1 MKVLFPETVTFF
13 SSVKNLVW
21 FSELLHST
29 GSVTGRKG
37 NGGGRAKSWVVTDA
51 IERSLACPSQC
62 ANRSVPQGRAQD
74 LETRKI
80 AFSTS
85 LCFSLPLFC
94 LFYPLTSSLFSKQ
107 VLDFWSFYLHTFQIT
122 GSLRKGRQSVRK
134 PG

>member
-13 SSVKNLVW
+13 SSIKNLVW

-37 NGGGRAKSWVVTDA
+37 NGAGRAKSWVATDA
-51 IERSLACPSQC
+51 TERSLACPSRC

-74 LETRKI
+74 LEIRKI
-80 AFSTS
+80 TFSPS

-122 GSLRKGRQSVRK
+122 GKRKRRQSVRK